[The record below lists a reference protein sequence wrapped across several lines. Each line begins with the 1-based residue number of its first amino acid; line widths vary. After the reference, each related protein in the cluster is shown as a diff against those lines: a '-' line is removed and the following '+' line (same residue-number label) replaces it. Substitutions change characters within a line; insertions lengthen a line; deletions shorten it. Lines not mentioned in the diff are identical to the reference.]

1 MTSPCVLSHHQEQ
14 KGEFSTVR
22 YFETERVAMST
33 TLQYVVIIN
42 YSTLLFL
49 ISSCAQVIS

>member
-1 MTSPCVLSHHQEQ
+1 MTSPCVLSHHREQ
-14 KGEFSTVR
+14 KREFSTVR

-49 ISSCAQVIS
+49 ISSCAQIIS

>member
-1 MTSPCVLSHHQEQ
+1 MTSPCVLSHHREQ
-14 KGEFSTVR
+14 KREFSTVR
-22 YFETERVAMST
+22 YFETERVAMF